1 MKLPR
6 WLRSGLAGVIGA
18 AGLAYPACAAICPKG
33 RGYCPYPGHC
43 FLYTDVDA
51 NSICD
56 YTARSAT
63 SAPTAAT
70 PIPQVTT
77 PIAPVPAATAA
88 PSTISSVEGIGSSAL
103 PVSTDT
109 VVSPVA
115 TAVPSNDSLPFLP
128 DTGFLPPDPL
138 LIGILAGGLIAL
150 LLFFAFRS
158 GILGVRIPRAGPAL
172 ATAALFALGIGEM
185 TTFLLLGEETMASAF
200 AVVYLLAG
208 TVLAAF
214 VWKSG
219 YMSRKIAVATVAIS
233 ALFGFVVLAPLMPLE
248 FVGLV
253 SIATS
258 GQTLAPGIVGILA
271 GVGLVLFVGRTFCG
285 HLCPVGS
292 VQEIAWN
299 IPGKKIDIKKT
310 QYLEGLRLG
319 IFVATVA
326 GALYYINLIDY
337 TGIYEFFALTL
348 SVGFFVF
355 LLFLALSVV
364 LYRPVCRGI
373 CPFGLLFSIPAHIS
387 LYRLRRTDACINCR
401 KCEKACPA
409 HVAGRDSSKRECYL
423 CARCTAACPVPGA
436 LVYGKGE

>member
-1 MKLPR
+1 MEIPQ
-6 WLRSGLAGVIGA
+6 WLRRGLAAVIGS

-51 NSICD
+51 NSLCD

-63 SAPTAAT
+63 SAPTA

-77 PIAPVPAATAA
+77 PVTPVPAATAV
-88 PSTISSVEGIGSSAL
+88 PSTISSVEGIGSSTL

-115 TAVPSNDSLPFLP
+115 TAAPSNASLPFLP
-128 DTGFLPPDPL
+128 DTGFLPPDAL
-138 LIGILAGGLIAL
+138 LIGILAGGLLAL

-158 GILGVRIPRAGPAL
+158 GILGVRIPKAGPAL

-185 TTFLLLGEETMASAF
+185 TTFLLLGEETMASVF

-233 ALFGFVVLAPLMPLE
+233 ALFGFVILAPLMPLE

-253 SIATS
+253 SIVTS
-258 GQTLAPGIVGILA
+258 GQTMAPGIIGILVGI
-271 GVGLVLFVGRTFCG
+271 GLVLFVGRTFCG

-292 VQEIAWN
+292 VQELAWN
-299 IPGKKIDIKKT
+299 VPGRKIDIKKT

-319 IFVATVA
+319 IFVAIVA
-326 GALYYINLIDY
+326 GALYSINLIDY
-337 TGIYEFFALTL
+337 TGIYEFFSLTL
-348 SVGFFVF
+348 SVGFVVF
-355 LLFLALSVV
+355 LLFLV
-364 LYRPVCRGI
+364 LAVFMYRPVCRGI
-373 CPFGLLFSIPAHIS
+373 CPFGLLFSIPAHFS
-387 LYRLRRTDACINCR
+387 LYRLRRTRNCINCR

-409 HVAGRDSSKRECYL
+409 HVAERDASKRECYL
-423 CARCTAACPVPGA
+423 CARCTAVCPVNGA
-436 LVYGKGE
+436 LEYKRGA

>member
-103 PVSTDT
+103 PVSTDA

-115 TAVPSNDSLPFLP
+115 TAVPSNASLPFLP

-253 SIATS
+253 SIVTS